1 MQRGNVS
8 IKSNDDI
15 RRIKD
20 SGSII
25 AEIFLLL
32 KKKNIEGF
40 STLELDSFVENYI
53 LKSKARPSFKTVVNY
68 NHATCISINDEVVH
82 GIPNKKKKI
91 KNGDI
96 VKVDIGVVKNGY
108 FSDACITMEVGEVP
122 DNARRLA
129 ATTKNALY
137 TGIQEMYPGK
147 KLGDIGAAIQVLAEG
162 AGYSIVRDFTGHGV
176 GFAVH
181 ELPNIPHYGRKG
193 TGMTLKEGMVLAV
206 EPMLNEGKHHV
217 IILDDGWT
225 AVTADGKLSAQFEH
239 TVAITADGP
248 CILTEL

>member
-8 IKSNDDI
+8 LKSGDDI

-20 SGSII
+20 SGKII
-25 AEIFLLL
+25 AEIFSILNQ
-32 KKKNIEGF
+32 KDIEGL
-40 STLELDSFVENYI
+40 STLELDFFVENYI

-82 GIPNKKKKI
+82 GIPQKKKKI

-96 VKVDIGVVKNGY
+96 VKVDVGVVKNGY
-108 FSDACITMEVGEVP
+108 FSDACITVEVGTVAEK
-122 DNARRLA
+122 AGRLVDA
-129 ATTKNALY
+129 AKKAMFL
-137 TGIQEMYPGK
+137 GIQEMYPGK
-147 KLGDIGAAIQVLAEG
+147 KIGDIGAAIQVVAEK
-162 AGYSIVRDFTGHGV
+162 AGYSVVRDFTGHGV

-181 ELPNIPHYGRKG
+181 ELPNVPHYGRRG
-193 TGMTLKEGMVLAV
+193 SGLTLKEGMVLAI

-239 TVAITADGP
+239 TVAVTADGP
-248 CILTEL
+248 WILTE